1 MNTNIENNT
10 NNGDSSNTETPWVD
24 ANLVFLIKDTLAIRG
39 INKTRESIRR
49 MAYDL
54 SAELVEIMWN
64 SVPIAARAELVN
76 RAYAHLAAIG
86 EAPEE
91 LNSTWMLREAAERVV
106 AADASWIFP
115 ARFKSAVYNKALKAP
130 VRFIAEHHESFVDPV
145 SSYATASKYTELK
158 DRKVLV
164 LAHILGVLA

>member
-1 MNTNIENNT
+1 MSNN
-10 NNGDSSNTETPWVD
+10 NNNSSSNTNDNATPWVD
-24 ANLVFLIKDTLAIRG
+24 ANLVFLIEDTLAIRG
-39 INKTRESIRR
+39 INKTMESIRR

-64 SVPIAARAELVN
+64 SVPIAARAELVH
-76 RAYAHLAAIG
+76 RTYAHLAAIG
-86 EAPEE
+86 KAPEE
-91 LNSTWMLREAAERVV
+91 LNSIWMMHEAVERVV
-106 AADASWIFP
+106 TADAPWMFTE
-115 ARFKSAVYNKALKAP
+115 RFKSAVHNKALKAP
-130 VRFIAEHHESFVDPV
+130 ARFIAEHHESFVDPV